1 MSRKFP
7 LNYRVNFL
15 LAIVLTVCSCTK
27 VAEDEFNQE
36 TVAMCVACHGAD
48 GIGKAVSYP
57 DLQGLP
63 VEYMVAQLE
72 AFKSGERENSEMNTV
87 VEPLSKKDMSMFQ
100 CVSGKSSRSILIPSH
115 NLDLQ
120 ILRI

>member
-1 MSRKFP
+1 MSRKCP

-15 LAIVLTVCSCTK
+15 LAIVLTVCACTK

-87 VEPLSKKDMSMFQ
+87 VEPLSKKDMSMLATFYNQ
-100 CVSGKSSRSILIPSH
+100 V
-115 NLDLQ
+115 Q
-120 ILRI
+120 